1 MLYPAPP
8 NQQEASQPA
17 LVERLRAGQTQPF
30 QGVADRT
37 GERTLSTIARIDDLP
52 IFLVMTTTLE
62 PIYAAWTFNTRLAG
76 GVAIVLLLTA
86 WLLLRVLRRQQQAL
100 RQAEHREHELA
111 EQARRESERHHAS
124 KIEAV
129 GRLTAG
135 VAHDF
140 NNYLQTITSSLE
152 IITADY
158 LHEPDAKEIAQIAHK
173 AATKGAKLTHR
184 LLAFSRQQV
193 LQPQRVCVAF
203 LLADIRKLIADSRI
217 LDAEIR
223 CKIAVEPFTDDLF
236 VDQTQAE
243 SCLLN
248 LLLNARDAM
257 PQGGTLHLEGRNAGP
272 EDRRFGSVT
281 PGRHVILTVRD
292 SGRGMDE
299 TTRTHAFEPFFTT
312 KAFGTGAGLGLSM
325 AQGFCHQSGGD
336 IRILDRRDEPGTTVE
351 LWLPAA
357 APDTPA
363 DEEVEFNYATIG
375 RRTGRILLVEDQ
387 HDVLVTLSAILIRGG
402 FEVVSVNNGADG
414 LMRLH
419 DRQPYDAVLTD
430 HAMPDMTGAEFL
442 ARVAAAMPGLPM
454 LILSG
459 GDLDEEALAGLPP
472 AVRVLRKP
480 IRRMGLLSAVR
491 DVIGAKTAM
500 LVT

>member
-1 MLYPAPP
+1 MAGLLTCSTWASEVCLSIQQQAKLGNFQRILVGVVAVGAGLILIVAWAAFDSRRATWSEAAATSTNLTTTLAHEIGRTIQTYDLSLQAALRAINAPAFKTMDALSRHQLLFDSAVEARHMGSIFVMDSNGAIVNDSAAITPRQVSVGDREYFLAHKTGIASGLFISHPYQSRLAHDWSIALSRRVDGPDGHFAGIVVGAIRYSYFNDLFAKLDLGRGAGISLFDSDGGMLYPAPP

-135 VAHDF
+135 VAHAF

-257 PQGGTLHLEGRNAGP
+257 PQGGTLHL
-272 EDRRFGSVT
+272 
-281 PGRHVILTVRD
+281 
-292 SGRGMDE
+292 
-299 TTRTHAFEPFFTT
+299 
-312 KAFGTGAGLGLSM
+312 
-325 AQGFCHQSGGD
+325 
-336 IRILDRRDEPGTTVE
+336 
-351 LWLPAA
+351 
-357 APDTPA
+357 
-363 DEEVEFNYATIG
+363 
-375 RRTGRILLVEDQ
+375 
-387 HDVLVTLSAILIRGG
+387 
-402 FEVVSVNNGADG
+402 
-414 LMRLH
+414 
-419 DRQPYDAVLTD
+419 
-430 HAMPDMTGAEFL
+430 
-442 ARVAAAMPGLPM
+442 
-454 LILSG
+454 
-459 GDLDEEALAGLPP
+459 
-472 AVRVLRKP
+472 
-480 IRRMGLLSAVR
+480 
-491 DVIGAKTAM
+491 
-500 LVT
+500 

>member
-1 MLYPAPP
+1 
-8 NQQEASQPA
+8 
-17 LVERLRAGQTQPF
+17 
-30 QGVADRT
+30 
-37 GERTLSTIARIDDLP
+37 
-52 IFLVMTTTLE
+52 
-62 PIYAAWTFNTRLAG
+62 
-76 GVAIVLLLTA
+76 
-86 WLLLRVLRRQQQAL
+86 
-100 RQAEHREHELA
+100 
-111 EQARRESERHHAS
+111 
-124 KIEAV
+124 
-129 GRLTAG
+129 
-135 VAHDF
+135 
-140 NNYLQTITSSLE
+140 
-152 IITADY
+152 
-158 LHEPDAKEIAQIAHK
+158 
-173 AATKGAKLTHR
+173 
-184 LLAFSRQQV
+184 
-193 LQPQRVCVAF
+193 
-203 LLADIRKLIADSRI
+203 
-217 LDAEIR
+217 
-223 CKIAVEPFTDDLF
+223 
-236 VDQTQAE
+236 
-243 SCLLN
+243 
-248 LLLNARDAM
+248 
-257 PQGGTLHLEGRNAGP
+257 
-272 EDRRFGSVT
+272 
-281 PGRHVILTVRD
+281 
-292 SGRGMDE
+292 MDE

-336 IRILDRRDEPGTTVE
+336 IRILDRRAEPGTTVE